1 MYFYCFFS
9 FEYFDPFDHYVACWV
24 TLILTDC
31 NHISSSGELDICIS
45 DHLPIYCIKKKA
57 QEHNPKKA
65 IKGRSYRHYEKV
77 NFQND
82 IINDDRWKK
91 FWDESSEVDVMWK
104 IFHEIIVEHAS
115 YHCPIVNMYVNE
127 NCPYWFSRDLIEE
140 INHKNA
146 LYKLAK
152 ASGKEQDWEKFKN
165 HRNVVKGLIFKA
177 KNNYV
182 MEQLDININDSK
194 KMWKNIS
201 ALSGLGRNKAT
212 IGLDEIENEKGEL
225 LNGQKAADYM
235 NDSYTS
241 VGPNINKK
249 IQGKVGRK

>member
-1 MYFYCFFS
+1 
-9 FEYFDPFDHYVACWV
+9 
-24 TLILTDC
+24 
-31 NHISSSGELDICIS
+31 
-45 DHLPIYCIKKKA
+45 
-57 QEHNPKKA
+57 
-65 IKGRSYRHYEKV
+65 
-77 NFQND
+77 
-82 IINDDRWKK
+82 
-91 FWDESSEVDVMWK
+91 MWK

-177 KNNYV
+177 KNYYV
-182 MEQLDININDSK
+182 MEQLDININDSE

-249 IQGKVGRK
+249 FKEKWDANSFNINVTTIYEFITEHQVKKLVEQIDIKKSAALGDLSTRIVKDAYSCLTMELTHLYNFCIDHSVFPKDWGIGIISPILKTHPK